1 MAFCPWYSDDV
12 QFIARVQ
19 GSYGVHFVRV
29 MGARFETNVRPRPA
43 VGSLVTITFEGLKG
57 AVNTESLEL
66 WRERHGA
73 AGEIDRRF
81 YRPTALADLMTAVNA
96 EEVISIARDANT
108 DDLTSFA
115 LDRGGAVLAAI
126 RAELAGGNDPRA
138 VTAQVGRFARILDVP
153 DAAAMLDQFAELHVV
168 EHLMALEH
176 AVVSWMRF
184 EPFDNLSVLARQ
196 LPDDG
201 ISAGVSVAWHQWW
214 WRLAR
219 GCTRGALRAIVTN
232 VVELAHDE
240 CRYGTKAEVA
250 RDACDEAAR
259 MAERA
264 RVATTVEMWSTV
276 PHELALSEIRRDE
289 NDAHYASYM
298 ALTHAAHAIAAAMR
312 ATVSASEANRLAM
325 QLIAGRALELLR

>member
-1 MAFCPWYSDDV
+1 V

-29 MGARFETNVRPRPA
+29 AGARFETNVRPRPP
-43 VGSLVTITFEGLKG
+43 VGSLITITFEGLKG
-57 AVNTESLEL
+57 AVNSESLEL
-66 WRERHGA
+66 WRDRHGA

-81 YRPTALADLMTAVNA
+81 YRPTSLADLMTAVNA
-96 EEVISIARDANT
+96 EEFVAIARDTSA
-108 DDLTSFA
+108 DELTSFA
-115 LDRGGAVLAAI
+115 LDRGGVLLAAI
-126 RAELAGGNDPRA
+126 RAELAGANDPGA
-138 VTAQVGRFARILDVP
+138 VTAHVNQFARILDVP
-153 DAAAMLDQFAELHVV
+153 DAAEMLSQFAELHAV

-232 VVELAHDE
+232 IVELAHDE
-240 CRYGTKAEVA
+240 CRHGTKAEVA
-250 RDACDEAAR
+250 REACDEATR
-259 MAERA
+259 MVERA
-264 RVATTVEMWSTV
+264 RVATRAEMWSTV
-276 PHELALSEIRRDE
+276 PHAMPLSEIQRDE

-312 ATVSASEANRLAM
+312 STVSASEANRLAM
-325 QLIAGRALELLR
+325 QLIAGRALALLR